1 MASALDKLSTRE
13 RLILALVAVVVVGVG
28 YLNFVYDPLT
38 KKLKTIDNQ
47 IAQVQGEIG
56 SFQQAISGL
65 RRQNIQQKIQMARGE
80 IVRIQDEMQF
90 FQTRMSGQVQDVIG
104 VLKRQAALHGIR
116 LKSINSEESPA
127 GGPNLQYRKV
137 EISLKMES
145 GYPGIGNF
153 IQALE
158 EVPAI
163 IAVENLEVVREPK
176 TLPRLKT
183 SLTLRL
189 FVI

>member
-1 MASALDKLSTRE
+1 MASALEKLSVRE
-13 RLILALVAVVVVGVG
+13 RFILALVVVVLVGVG
-28 YLNFVYDPLT
+28 YIHFVYDPLQN
-38 KKLKTIDNQ
+38 KLKTVNAQ
-47 IAQVQGEIG
+47 IIQVQGEVD
-56 SFQQAISGL
+56 SFQQAVAGM
-65 RRQNIQQKIQMARGE
+65 RGKNIPQKIQMARGE

-90 FQTRMSGQVQDVIG
+90 FESQMSGKVQDVIG
-104 VLKRQAALHGIR
+104 VLKRQAALHGIK

-127 GGPNLQYRKV
+127 GGQSLQYRKV
-137 EISLKMES
+137 EIHLKMES
-145 GYPGIGNF
+145 GYSGIGNF

-163 IAVENLEVVREPK
+163 IAVENLEVLRDQQ

-183 SLTLRL
+183 SMTLRL

>member
-1 MASALDKLSTRE
+1 MASALDKLSKRE
-13 RLILALVAVVVVGVG
+13 RFILALVVVVVVGVG
-28 YLNFVYDPLT
+28 YLNFVYDPMT
-38 KKLKTIDNQ
+38 KKLMSIDNQ

-56 SFQQAISGL
+56 SFQQAVSGL
-65 RRQNIQQKIQMARGE
+65 RRQNVQQKIQMTRGE

-90 FQTRMSGQVQDVIG
+90 FQSRMSGQVQDVIG
-104 VLKRQAALHGIR
+104 VLKRQAALHGIK
-116 LKSINSEESPA
+116 LKSINSEESKA
-127 GGPNLQYRKV
+127 GGRNLQYRKV
-137 EISLKMES
+137 EITLKMES
-145 GYPGIGNF
+145 GYNGIGNF

-163 IAVENLEVVREPK
+163 IAVENLEVVREPQ

>member
-1 MASALDKLSTRE
+1 MASALEKLSTRE
-13 RLILALVAVVVVGVG
+13 RFILALVVVVVVGVG
-28 YLNFVYDPLT
+28 YLNFVYDPMS
-38 KKLKTIDNQ
+38 KKLKSIDNQ

-56 SFQQAISGL
+56 SFQQAVSGL
-65 RRQNIQQKIQMARGE
+65 RRQNVQQKIQMARGE

-90 FQTRMSGQVQDVIG
+90 FQSRMSGQVQDVIG
-104 VLKRQAALHGIR
+104 VLKRQAALHGIK
-116 LKSINSEESPA
+116 LKSINSEESQV
-127 GGPNLQYRKV
+127 GGQNLQYRKV
-137 EISLKMES
+137 EITLKMES
-145 GYPGIGNF
+145 GYNGIGNF

-163 IAVENLEVVREPK
+163 IAVENLEVVREPQ